1 MDERAEPINL
11 NALRLFRKVA
21 ELGSM
26 TRAADALFVT
36 QPAVSK
42 AIRLLE
48 RSVGLPLVGRTGRAV
63 HLTEAG
69 LILAAHADRVFNAA
83 ADAREAMW
91 AISGLTQGRLV
102 IGASTTIGNYLV
114 PRLLGAFHA
123 AYPAI
128 SLQAR
133 IGNTQ
138 AILDDLDVFRIELA
152 LIEGP
157 IDDPGLTSLPLA
169 TDELVLLLPPG
180 HPWSDRASVAL
191 PELQGAPFLPREH
204 GSGTRQV
211 VDRVLAAYEVTPAI
225 AMELGHSE
233 AIKGAVAAGLGVSIL
248 SRWCVRAELDRAT
261 LISRPF
267 DGLRIT
273 RELLMVRR
281 ADDRPSPALVRFIEL
296 LARETDAWTLD
307 AIRSEHP
314 PAPDA

>member
-1 MDERAEPINL
+1 M
-11 NALRLFRKVA
+11 
-21 ELGSM
+21 
-26 TRAADALFVT
+26 
-36 QPAVSK
+36 
-42 AIRLLE
+42 
-48 RSVGLPLVGRTGRAV
+48 

-91 AISGLTQGRLV
+91 AIAGLTQGRLV
-102 IGASTTIGNYLV
+102 LGASTTIGNYLV
-114 PRLLGAFHA
+114 PRLLGAFHKD
-123 AYPAI
+123 YPVI

-133 IGNTQ
+133 IGNTR
-138 AILDDLDVFRIELA
+138 AILDDLNVLRVELA

-157 IDDPGLTSLPLA
+157 TNDPGLTTRALA

-180 HPWSDRASVAL
+180 HPWGERASIAL
-191 PELQGAPFLPREH
+191 SELHGVPFLPREH

-211 VDRVLAAYEVTPAI
+211 VDRVLAAHEVMPAI

-248 SRWCVRAELDRAT
+248 SRWCVQAELDRAT

-281 ADDRPSPALVRFIEL
+281 ADDRPSPAVVRFIEL

-307 AIRSEHP
+307 VIRSAHVS
-314 PAPDA
+314 APDA